1 MSSCFQFGEDELAT
15 KVVLDG
21 KSRDQY
27 AWPHGHSVVC
37 CRVPGQLPTS
47 DNESGSDDFECT
59 PNLKVSD
66 NCVLSLERNIC
77 PVSCNNYGQLQ
88 GLTEISHIRTPPL
101 CEGHVLGKI
110 TLSFNSRARG
120 VVPDAASRC
129 SFMMNPRATPC
140 CSVGDSVRSIVA
152 TAASPMT
159 DDSRWRASPL
169 WGQTGGGQS
178 ARATCVVGVLDLS
191 MGTHVLMWFSAPR
204 PYTLYERHRVGRWT
218 EHKVLPGYP
227 RNRGGAGQ
235 LRKGELLAD
244 AGAAEDGNLT
254 SNLYTAK
261 PVRVGPAIC
270 NNEINIEKRKQ
281 FALDLHKY
289 SRAEQAHAGSG
300 AERKRA
306 IVKLPPSKSKNLQ
319 IQRAISSDVGLLY
332 YEAQCGSIKME
343 NNAESVDAV
352 YDAAKWHPVYQ
363 EHFAGKPGRNYT
375 RHAPTHNQTK
385 DLVHEHQ
392 DLVRFRLATMYS
404 PICNAIEGCFSLLK
418 AATKRYLALSHDD
431 MVNVPL
437 GQVTELRALLEQVA
451 ESCVCYMD
459 IRLVNKMALRQCLL
473 RSAAS

>member
-1 MSSCFQFGEDELAT
+1 MGDGEDESDYDSDISSDGEEEVEPSYETTENEPRALTASGWSVYDADHSGFKSAVKDFMTERRAEILAVPPGT
-15 KVVLDG
+15 TMKAHRQRFLIEAVETLFPRVATAQLAVAKRKSPKKKKKKKKKKLRAPDSADESLSKPQGKDTGRQYTAAEMRHVLARTG
-21 KSRDQY
+21 LFRPLERDLILSFIKPKLMSEFTGPFL
-27 AWPHGHSVVC
+27 APDFDSLTSVM
-37 CRVPGQLPTS
+37 RAAPTLFEMLH
-47 DNESGSDDFECT
+47 ESGSVLGAFEMKKVCHWDAEAWT
-59 PNLKVSD
+59 CMIRDVLEPLTVLAGSVERDGAPSVSD
-66 NCVLSLERNIC
+66 TTQITQEIEEALVSYVKENYLLTLEQLKT
-77 PVSCNNYGQLQ
+77 PV
-88 GLTEISHIRTPPL
+88 
-101 CEGHVLGKI
+101 
-110 TLSFNSRARG
+110 
-120 VVPDAASRC
+120 
-129 SFMMNPRATPC
+129 
-140 CSVGDSVRSIVA
+140 
-152 TAASPMT
+152 
-159 DDSRWRASPL
+159 
-169 WGQTGGGQS
+169 
-178 ARATCVVGVLDLS
+178 
-191 MGTHVLMWFSAPR
+191 
-204 PYTLYERHRVGRWT
+204 
-218 EHKVLPGYP
+218 
-227 RNRGGAGQ
+227 
-235 LRKGELLAD
+235 
-244 AGAAEDGNLT
+244 
-254 SNLYTAK
+254 
-261 PVRVGPAIC
+261 
-270 NNEINIEKRKQ
+270 
-281 FALDLHKY
+281 
-289 SRAEQAHAGSG
+289 EQAHAGSG